1 MAYEKEFLDALRKVP
16 VCEVFAVLGL
26 EPVQT
31 RNGKPVKTAFDACFC
46 AGMTY
51 KEAQD
56 FLASHFSGAAEADTV
71 KKQAAALLDGC
82 SFTSPRMRKIGQ
94 EIALF
99 MAALGADA
107 LSVQTNVHE
116 SLKEAGLYNFTNENM
131 SFDDIANCL
140 NILAKLSFSG
150 KPGIAPVGIYCQP
163 IYSEGKIGIMIDDV
177 HGDIINK
184 YKPTVLLQTSLQ
196 GKPQAFYVVTRKH
209 ELSFYNYVAAKLN
222 EQYGD
227 RAVKSVFHDTRLPG
241 FHNQKRA
248 ESSPVKVLSYTID
261 SSEFEQFIETF
272 MDDYIREGK
281 ETAYIVSHQSKSKIL
296 GASDLERIY
305 KYIEKYCAE
314 NGLDKREMTSIW
326 GDSLSRFEEL
336 YSRDFQYISYPEQL
350 KEVGR
355 RELTKLMG
363 KYADDFDRSR
373 ADYKIARVL
382 YTAGAT
388 VDEVYSYF
396 IDNLVQK
403 NLELVDKVSRIRSEK
418 ELKRQAKRLAVKAAP
433 VWVWSLPY

>member
-1 MAYEKEFLDALRKVP
+1 MAYTKDFLDALRKVP

-71 KKQAAALLDGC
+71 KKAVADMLAEC
-82 SFTSPRMRKIGQ
+82 AFSSPRMKAIGR

-99 MAALGADA
+99 MAALGVDA
-107 LSVQTNVHE
+107 LDIQTNVHE
-116 SLKEAGLYNFTNENM
+116 SLKAGLYNFTRESM
-131 SFDDIANCL
+131 SFDDICNCL

-163 IYSEGKIGIMIDDV
+163 IYSDDKIGIMIDDV
-177 HGDIINK
+177 HGDIICR

-196 GKPQAFYVVTRKH
+196 GKPQAFYVVNRKY

-281 ETAYIVSHQSKSKIL
+281 ETVHIVPYKSKSGIL
-296 GASDLERIY
+296 GESDMKRIY
-305 KYIEKYCAE
+305 KYIEKYCEE
-314 NGLDKREMTSIW
+314 NGFDKKIVF
-326 GDSLSRFEEL
+326 GDALFKFDEL
-336 YSRDFQYISYPEQL
+336 YNREFKYISYPDEFNAI
-350 KEVGR
+350 GR
-355 RELTKLMG
+355 RELTKMMHRYKG
-363 KYADDFDRSR
+363 DFDRSR

-382 YTAGAT
+382 YMNHAT
-388 VDEVYSYF
+388 IDEVYSYMV
-396 IDNLVQK
+396 DNLVQK
-403 NLELVDKVSRIRSEK
+403 TLNIKVDRIRSEK
-418 ELKRQAKRLAVKAAP
+418 ELQRQAKRLAVKACP
-433 VWVWSLPY
+433 VWAYPWARQ

>member
-1 MAYEKEFLDALRKVP
+1 MAYEKEFLDALRNVP
-16 VCEVFAVLGL
+16 VCDVFAVLGL

-51 KEAQD
+51 VQAQD
-56 FLASHFSGAAEADTV
+56 FLAAHFSGAVEADTV
-71 KKQAAALLDGC
+71 KKAAADMLAEC
-82 SFTSPRMRKIGQ
+82 AFSSPRMKAIGR

-99 MAALGADA
+99 MAALGVNA
-107 LSVQTNVHE
+107 LDIQTNVHE
-116 SLKEAGLYNFTNENM
+116 SLKAGLYNFSRENM
-131 SFDDIANCL
+131 FFDDICNCL

-163 IYSEGKIGIMIDDV
+163 IYPEDKIGIMIDDV
-177 HGDIINK
+177 HGDIIDR
-184 YKPTVLLQTSLQ
+184 YKPTCLLQTSKEGQ
-196 GKPQAFYVVTRKH
+196 PQAFYVVNRKH

-222 EQYGD
+222 EEYGD

-241 FHNQKRA
+241 FHNQKRS

-281 ETAYIVSHQSKSKIL
+281 ETVHIVSSKSKSRIL
-296 GASDLERIY
+296 GESDLKRIY

-314 NGLDKREMTSIW
+314 NGLDKKLLF
-326 GDSLSRFEEL
+326 GDALFKFDEL
-336 YSRDFQYISYPEQL
+336 YSREFQYVSYPDEL
-350 KEVGR
+350 KEIGR
-355 RELTKLMG
+355 RELTKLMR
-363 KYADDFDRSR
+363 KYPGDEFDRSR

-382 YTAGAT
+382 YMNNAT
-388 VDEVYSYF
+388 IDEVYSYM

-403 NLELVDKVSRIRSEK
+403 TLNIRVCRIRSEK
-418 ELKRQAKRLAVKAAP
+418 ELKRQAKRLAVKACP
-433 VWVWSLPY
+433 VWAYYQ